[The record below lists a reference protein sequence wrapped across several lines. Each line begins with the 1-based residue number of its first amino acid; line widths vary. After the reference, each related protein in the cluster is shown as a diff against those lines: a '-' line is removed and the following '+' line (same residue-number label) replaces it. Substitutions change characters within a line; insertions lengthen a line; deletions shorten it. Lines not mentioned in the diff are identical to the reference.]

1 MFHWI
6 SQDSLDASVQVV
18 FNQPDV
24 SSLTSSCCIFWEF
37 YSSLV
42 TSLLDE

>member
-6 SQDSLDASVQVV
+6 TQDSLDASEQVV
-18 FNQPDV
+18 FDHPDV
-24 SSLTSSCCIFWEF
+24 SSLTSCFIFWEF
-37 YSSLV
+37 CSSFA